1 MSPITKKNET
11 VRNLRVLYTDPERLD
26 LGRKLA
32 GAYQDIEQVNKDFDS
47 VKADFKA
54 RITSHEAK
62 ITDLASKVSNG
73 FRIEEVKCEWRL
85 DAPEKGKKSLF
96 RQDTSEVVETVD
108 MTGADLQSQL
118 PLADAAAAPVVGEGG
133 VVEVPADTEPKK

>member
-1 MSPITKKNET
+1 MKNKNET
-11 VRNLRVLYTDPERLD
+11 VRNLRVLYTDAERLD

-62 ITDLASKVSNG
+62 ITDLAGKVNNG
-73 FRIEEVKCEWRL
+73 FRIEEVKCEWRFDL
-85 DAPEKGKKSLF
+85 PEKGKKSLY
-96 RQDTSEVVETVD
+96 RLDTNELVETVE

-118 PLADAAAAPVVGEGG
+118 PLEPVPAVGEGG
-133 VVEVPADTEPKK
+133 VVVVPADEEEK